1 MTSDSTNNFW
11 WLQQDPIA
19 AAETDSFQHIIPS
32 RQFLR
37 EVMEEAEEPWTL
49 AELAEWLRLE
59 ADAAVV
65 GLARRLNAMCRD
77 GQLHCNRAGEYALA
91 KKIDLVAGVIHGH
104 PDGFGFLLP
113 DEDGDDLFLAKEE
126 MRRVFH
132 GDKVLARVKGRD
144 RRGRL
149 EGSIVEVTQ
158 RNTHDVVGRFV
169 VEDGVSY
176 VEPSNPRLIHSVLID
191 RAARGNAQADQIVVA
206 KVIQQPNRRTAAV
219 GEIVAVL
226 GDASQPGME
235 TEIAL
240 RSHGIPHEFPAEVVQ
255 QAKNYGAKIDPK
267 AIKGR
272 VDLRATPLMTIDGE
286 DARDF
291 DDAVFAEPKG
301 KGWRLLVAI
310 ADVAEYVTPGSP
322 LDNEAIERGTS
333 VYFPNRVVPMLP
345 EALSNGLCSLNPKVD
360 RLALVCEMQIDA
372 KGKVTNAKFYEAV
385 ICSHARLTYNEVW
398 GALSGEDPRAV
409 KRLAESLPH
418 LQALYA
424 LYQALS
430 AARRRRGTVDFETS
444 EASFMFDA
452 EGRVAGLMTYERN
465 DAHKL
470 IEECMIAANVEAAR
484 HLQKQKLAGL
494 YRNHAQPSSER
505 IERLVAFL
513 GGLGIRANFR
523 NEVHSSDYQ
532 KFLKSI
538 ADRPDFELL
547 QTMLLRSMA
556 QARYEPECE
565 GHFGLALEEYAHFT
579 SPIRRYPDL
588 LVHRAIK
595 ALAQGHKAADY
606 NRQAGD
612 MEQLGKTC
620 SNHERRAE
628 DASRDVQAWLK
639 CEYVQ
644 QHLGESFNGTIASV
658 TNFGLFVMLDDLL
671 VEGLVHVSSLSSDY
685 YHYDENRQVLA
696 GERSGREFS
705 IGDKV
710 RVTVAAANPQD
721 RKIDL
726 ALENQEPST
735 ENGRKGKLRPKL
747 KPKSGGGEKRQ
758 KGQAARTNAGTN
770 KRTQSKKNGTKKAAK
785 RVATGKASKASKKA
799 GAKKSKKTAK
809 GGQPKQGSKR

>member
-1 MTSDSTNNFW
+1 MTTTPTTNFW
-11 WLQQDPIA
+11 WLQHDPIA
-19 AAETDSFQHIIPS
+19 AAETDSFQHSIPS

-49 AELAEWLRLE
+49 AELAEWLQLE
-59 ADAAVV
+59 VEAAIV
-65 GLARRLNAMCRD
+65 GLERRLNAMCRD

-91 KKIDLVAGVIHGH
+91 KKIDLIAGTIHGH

-113 DEDGDDLFLAKEE
+113 DEEGPDLFLAKEE

-132 GDKVLARVKGRD
+132 GDKVLTRVKGKD

-158 RNTHDVVGRFV
+158 RNTQDVVGRFV
-169 VEDGVSY
+169 IDDGSSY
-176 VEPSNPRLIHSVLID
+176 VEPSNPRLIHSVLIEKAD
-191 RAARGNAQADQIVVA
+191 RGRAKQDQIVVA
-206 KVIQQPNRRTAAV
+206 RITQQPNRRSTAI
-219 GEIVAVL
+219 GEIAAVL

-240 RSHGIPHEFPAEVVQ
+240 RSHGIPHEFPAEVVKE
-255 QAKNYGAKIDPK
+255 AKGYGDKVDK
-267 AIKGR
+267 QSIKGR
-272 VDLRATPLMTIDGE
+272 VDLRDTPLMTIDGE

-301 KGWRLLVAI
+301 KGWRLVVAI
-310 ADVAEYVTPGSP
+310 ADVAQYVTPDSA
-322 LDNEAIERGTS
+322 LNAEAIERGTS

-345 EALSNGLCSLNPKVD
+345 EALSNGLCSLNPNVD
-360 RLALVCEMQIDA
+360 RLALVCDMQIDA
-372 KGKVTNAKFYEAV
+372 KGTVKGAKFYEAV
-385 ICSHARLTYNEVW
+385 IRSHARLTYNDVW
-398 GALSGEDPRAV
+398 AALSGEDPRAV
-409 KRLAESLPH
+409 KRLAKQLPH
-418 LQALYA
+418 LESLYA
-424 LYQALS
+424 LYKALNT
-430 AARRRRGTVDFETS
+430 ARKRRGTVDFETS
-444 EASFMFDA
+444 EAAFMFDA
-452 EGRVAGLMTYERN
+452 DGRVAGMMTYERN

-470 IEECMIAANVEAAR
+470 IEECMIVANVEAAR
-484 HLQKQKLAGL
+484 HLQKQKLAAL
-494 YRNHAQPSSER
+494 YRNHAQPATER
-505 IERLVAFL
+505 VERLVAFL
-513 GGLGIRANFR
+513 SGLGIKPGFR
-523 NEVHSSDYQ
+523 TEVKSSDYQ

-538 ADRPDFELL
+538 AGRPDFELL

-556 QARYEPECE
+556 QARYESECE

-595 ALAQGHKAADY
+595 ALATGGKAAAY

-612 MEQLGKTC
+612 MEHLGKLC
-620 SNHERRAE
+620 SGHERRAE

-644 QHLGESFNGTIASV
+644 QHLGETFNGTIASV

-685 YHYDENRQVLA
+685 YHYDESRQVLA
-696 GERSGREFS
+696 GERSGKEFS

-726 ALENQEPST
+726 ALEDQ
-735 ENGRKGKLRPKL
+735 GDAIAARPKRR
-747 KPKSGGGEKRQ
+747 KPRP
-758 KGQAARTNAGTN
+758 
-770 KRTQSKKNGTKKAAK
+770 
-785 RVATGKASKASKKA
+785 KKA
-799 GAKKSKKTAK
+799 GAGNGGKASDSATKKPANKKTTEGGSATAK
-809 GGQPKQGSKR
+809 KKTTGAGQRKQGKKR